1 MTTPAT
7 KLPSIRRRLSQAL
20 IGVSIGWGIAVSAVV
35 WFAVRHE
42 VDDLLDNAL
51 QESAE
56 IIFGLLSFNASQLSL
71 SGGGGWLPA
80 PVHDENLVWQIVGP
94 NHDVL
99 LRSHRAPEFPLAR
112 RNTTAWSSVGD
123 EWRVYSLPFDNSG
136 RMLFVA
142 QTGRSRHEARLDAA
156 IFTASA
162 ALIVGVIC
170 AYVLRWRV
178 RRELKPIT
186 ALSQAVM
193 HFDPMRPE
201 SRLVAATRAELMPV
215 HSAITELG
223 ARLARRLG
231 NERAFSAHAAH
242 ALRTPLAGMVAQL
255 AVAQRVSSAEA
266 QPHLQRTREA
276 ASRLRRVVTALLTLF
291 RTGGDL
297 RRQPVAIAY
306 LIGQLS
312 FEQMDI
318 VASGNTPVQVDPDL
332 LAAALMN
339 LLDNSMRHGATE
351 VSVEH
356 REEPDGRILIVV
368 RDNGSG
374 IPEVD
379 RSQLQAALDAQKY
392 DGAMGLGL
400 MLADLVARAHGGRLS
415 IQSSSTGC
423 TIVLDLGSAAAD

>member
-1 MTTPAT
+1 MTHRN
-7 KLPSIRRRLSQAL
+7 I
-20 IGVSIGWGIAVSAVV
+20 IA
-35 WFAVRHE
+35 
-42 VDDLLDNAL
+42 
-51 QESAE
+51 
-56 IIFGLLSFNASQLSL
+56 ILLS
-71 SGGGGWLPA
+71 
-80 PVHDENLVWQIVGP
+80 V
-94 NHDVL
+94 
-99 LRSHRAPEFPLAR
+99 
-112 RNTTAWSSVGD
+112 
-123 EWRVYSLPFDNSG
+123 
-136 RMLFVA
+136 
-142 QTGRSRHEARLDAA
+142 
-156 IFTASA
+156 
-162 ALIVGVIC
+162 
-170 AYVLRWRV
+170 
-178 RRELKPIT
+178 
-186 ALSQAVM
+186 
-193 HFDPMRPE
+193 
-201 SRLVAATRAELMPV
+201 ELMPV

-266 QPHLQRTREA
+266 QPQLQRTREA

-368 RDNGSG
+368 SDNGSG